1 MPTATTFQAKGRR
14 NGFPSCPGKVDV
26 SVYDH
31 WVTLGGTEKGNTA
44 TESEKSLS
52 LVNAMRV
59 FWNLHSATASFT
71 ATWSAGDLSFDKS
84 LPDHKYEIITTPKER
99 ICKDITQPNISSTG
113 MTPAELN
120 ETNGTGCGTLGRFQ
134 VLSPFRMYDGSTSDE
149 SKFVGYGVSILFFGT
164 SGGDH
169 PEGTAFG
176 GATIRVASFLNGT
189 TESGQD
195 GPDPQGDP
203 SVVFFNNRASELI
216 LDEIPFRSF
225 SIASAGSA
233 AGGDD
238 LSKTLTTSANSASF
252 SAGFGPSNANVS
264 GSVTIPAD
272 FDFDFYTYS

>member
-1 MPTATTFQAKGRR
+1 MPTTTTFQAKGRR

-59 FWNLHSATASFT
+59 YWNLHSATASFT
-71 ATWSAGDLSFDKS
+71 ATWGGGSLAFDKS
-84 LPDHKYEIITTPKER
+84 LPNHEYVIEEKPEER
-99 ICKDITQPNISSTG
+99 ICKSITQPAASSTN
-113 MTPAELN
+113 MTEAELA
-120 ETNGTGCGTLGRFQ
+120 ETGGFGCGTLGRFE
-134 VLSPFRMYDGSTSDE
+134 VLPVRMYDGSTSYA
-149 SKFVGYGVSILFFGT
+149 SNFVGYGISLLFSGL
-164 SGGDH
+164 SGGSH
-169 PEGTAFG
+169 NEGILDA
-176 GATIRVASFLNGT
+176 GAIVRVASYLDGI

-195 GPDPQGDP
+195 GPSPEGDP

-225 SIASAGSA
+225 CSASAGSS

-238 LSKTLTTSANSASF
+238 LVKTLNTSANSASF
-252 SAGFGPSNANVS
+252 SSSFGTGNVSVS

-272 FDFDFYTYS
+272 FEFDFYTYS

>member
-1 MPTATTFQAKGRR
+1 MPTATSFTALGKG
-14 NGFPSCPGKVDV
+14 NGFRFCTLGVDV
-26 SVYDH
+26 SEYDH
-31 WVTLGGTEKGNTA
+31 WITLGGTRKGNTA

-71 ATWSAGDLSFDKS
+71 ATWSAGNLNFNKS
-84 LPDHKYEIITTPKER
+84 LLDHEYVIEEEPKER
-99 ICKDITQPNISSTG
+99 ICKNITQPNISSTS
-113 MTPAELN
+113 MTLAELN
-120 ETNGTGCGTLGRFQ
+120 ETGGTGCGTLGRFQ
-134 VLSPFRMYDGSTSDE
+134 VLSPLRMYNGSTSDE

-164 SGGDH
+164 SGGGH
-169 PEGTAFG
+169 PEGTVSG

-216 LDEIPFRSF
+216 LDGIPFRSF
-225 SIASAGSA
+225 SSASAGSA
-233 AGGDD
+233 AGASD

-264 GSVTIPAD
+264 GSVTIPVD
-272 FDFDFYTYS
+272 FDFDFYTY

>member
-1 MPTATTFQAKGRR
+1 MPTTTTFQAKGKR
-14 NGFPSCPGKVDV
+14 NGFPSCLGKVDV

-31 WVTLGGTEKGNTA
+31 WVTLGGTRKGNTA
-44 TESEKSLS
+44 TESEKNLS

-71 ATWSAGDLSFDKS
+71 ATWSAGDLNFDKS
-84 LPDHKYEIITTPKER
+84 LLDHEYVIEEEPKER
-99 ICKDITQPNISSTG
+99 LCKTITQPAASSTN
-113 MTPAELN
+113 MTEAELA
-120 ETNGTGCGTLGRFQ
+120 ETGGTGCGTLGRFQ

-169 PEGTAFG
+169 PEGTVSG
-176 GATIRVASFLNGT
+176 GATIRVASYLNGT

-203 SVVFFNNRASELI
+203 SVFFFNNRASELI
-216 LDEIPFRSF
+216 LDGIPFRSF
-225 SIASAGSA
+225 SSASASSA
-233 AGGDD
+233 AGASS

-264 GSVTIPAD
+264 GSVTIPVD
-272 FDFDFYTYS
+272 FDFDFYTY

>member
-1 MPTATTFQAKGRR
+1 MPTATSFTALGKG
-14 NGFPSCPGKVDV
+14 NGFRFCPGKLDV

-31 WVTLGGTEKGNTA
+31 WITLGGTRKGNTA
-44 TESEKSLS
+44 TESEKNLS

-71 ATWSAGDLSFDKS
+71 ATWSAGALNFDKS

-99 ICKDITQPNISSTG
+99 ICEDITQPNASSTD
-113 MTPAELN
+113 MTLAELN
-120 ETNGTGCGTLGRFQ
+120 ETNGTGCGTFGRFQ

-169 PEGTAFG
+169 PEGAVFG

-189 TESGQD
+189 TESGQN

-225 SIASAGSA
+225 STAGAGSA
-233 AGGDD
+233 QGVSG
-238 LSKTLTTSANSASF
+238 LSRTLTTSANSASF
-252 SAGFGPSNANVS
+252 SAGSGPGNANVS
-264 GSVTIPAD
+264 GSITIPVD
-272 FDFDFYTYS
+272 FDFDFYTY